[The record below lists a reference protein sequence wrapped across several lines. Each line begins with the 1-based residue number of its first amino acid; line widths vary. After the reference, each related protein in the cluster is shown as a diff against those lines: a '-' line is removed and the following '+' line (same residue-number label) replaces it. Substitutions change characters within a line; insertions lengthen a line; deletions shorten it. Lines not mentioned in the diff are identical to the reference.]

1 MTQDRR
7 LIIEKGGYR
16 PETAG
21 STKPPAMRPG
31 PLERG
36 YRPTTDG
43 PAQPPA
49 TRPPEGTGQK
59 KK

>member
-16 PETAG
+16 PQTAG
-21 STKPPAMRPG
+21 STKPPATQG
-31 PLERG
+31 EALKKG
-36 YRPTTDG
+36 YRPTVDG

-49 TRPPEGTGQK
+49 TRPPEGTGPK
-59 KK
+59 KQ